1 MAARM
6 NLKGLIL
13 KEERK
18 IQIKL
23 RLETKARCGYEDSCS
38 INREDDRYRETSSI
52 GGHFLLVKQFKAKY
66 IRCRNVME
74 VRDEIFRLEYT
85 DYEREFIDLWTTWI
99 RLRVKRSMNVLR

>member
-1 MAARM
+1 M
-6 NLKGLIL
+6 
-13 KEERK
+13 
-18 IQIKL
+18 
-23 RLETKARCGYEDSCS
+23 
-38 INREDDRYRETSSI
+38 
-52 GGHFLLVKQFKAKY
+52 KQFKAKY